1 MQIADVE
8 GIGAAHATRLVAA
21 QIHTDIDLLTAGATR
36 AGRTRLAS
44 RTGIPEV
51 RLRTWVNRI
60 DLAGLEGVG
69 PGYASLLEAAGV
81 DCCAELA
88 RRDAEHLAA
97 TMADLVAT
105 RATVRHAPEAAQI
118 AQWIEEARQRAAAV
132 EQ

>member
-21 QIHTDIDLLTAGATR
+21 QIHTDSDLLTAGATR

-51 RLRTWVNRI
+51 RLRTWVNHI
-60 DLAGLEGVG
+60 DLTGLEGVG
-69 PGYASLLEAAGV
+69 SGYASLLEAAGV

-105 RATVRHAPEAAQI
+105 RATVRRAPEAAEI
-118 AQWIEEARQRAAAV
+118 AQWIEEARDRAAVV

>member
-21 QIHTDIDLLTAGATR
+21 EIHTDSDLLTAGATR
-36 AGRTRLAS
+36 AGRTRIAS

-60 DLAGLEGVG
+60 DIAGLHGVG
-69 PGYASLLEAAGV
+69 AGYANLLEAAGV

-97 TMADLVAT
+97 TMTDLVAT
-105 RATVRHAPEAAQI
+105 RSTMRRAPEAAEI
-118 AQWIEEARQRAAAV
+118 AQWIEQARERAAAV

>member
-8 GIGAAHATRLVAA
+8 GIDAAHATRLVAA
-21 QIHTDIDLLTAGATR
+21 QIHTDSDLLTAGATR
-36 AGRTRLAS
+36 AGRTHLAS

-51 RLRTWVNRI
+51 RLRTWVNHI
-60 DLAGLEGVG
+60 DLTGLEGVG
-69 PGYASLLEAAGV
+69 PDYASLLEAAGV

-88 RRDAEHLAA
+88 RRDAQHLAA

-105 RATVRHAPEAAQI
+105 RATVRRSPEAAEI
-118 AQWIEEARQRAAAV
+118 AQWIEEARDRAAVV